1 MRVHPHAA
9 AYHHRLANQGMGLG
23 AAWGRHKALEMLGTA
38 GFEDVPVEQL
48 PHDFLNDYYIARK
61 EPA

>member
-1 MRVHPHAA
+1 
-9 AYHHRLANQGMGLG
+9 MGLG